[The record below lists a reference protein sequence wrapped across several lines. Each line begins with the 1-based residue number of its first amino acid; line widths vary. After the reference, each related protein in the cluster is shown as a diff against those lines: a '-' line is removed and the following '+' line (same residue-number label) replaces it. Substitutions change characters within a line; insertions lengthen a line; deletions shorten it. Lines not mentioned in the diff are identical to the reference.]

1 LFNSRQLVAIQ
12 CFVEEM
18 KNENIESSI
27 DKKAILAYLG
37 LFISRIVSRSSS
49 FGIWHSKGEKFEHP
63 FGRSAIPMVWDYP
76 ETVPFS
82 DVTGGAS
89 GQLDWI
95 LRFLERQENFNNPFI
110 QNITCYL
117 GDAASINQL
126 EVCADIV
133 VTDPPYFDA
142 IAYADLSDFFYV
154 WLKRSLG
161 DVFPEVFSTPL
172 TPKSEE
178 ATALKHRHNGNTEQ
192 ADKHFEIKLTQ
203 SLTEAKR
210 LCKENGVITVMF
222 AHQSTHAW
230 TALINA
236 IFNAGLNV
244 TATYP
249 IDTELTTALKATM
262 SALSSSVSVIC
273 RPRIYSK
280 ATTYNKVRTE
290 IEKVVRESIERFW
303 GYGFRGADLIV
314 ACYGPA
320 VGVIGQYESVEK
332 QGDPVAVED
341 LLNDVREIALKT
353 IAGAFTGD
361 VHSRFYF
368 VVASVYG
375 ISEQKWDDIRLVAQ
389 IGCGEE
395 DAKAFSDQYHY
406 VVREEDKARL
416 AMLSDREDYLPSY
429 EKLDAD
435 APLIDQLH
443 IAMLLWKQEK
453 RSDLVRFLKQNQ
465 RIDNDLL
472 WKLAQSLFEILPR
485 ELKDRKVITALLSE
499 KETLKIETR
508 REGKVPG
515 REQGLFDENL

>member
-1 LFNSRQLVAIQ
+1 
-12 CFVEEM
+12 
-18 KNENIESSI
+18 
-27 DKKAILAYLG
+27 
-37 LFISRIVSRSSS
+37 
-49 FGIWHSKGEKFEHP
+49 
-63 FGRSAIPMVWDYP
+63 
-76 ETVPFS
+76 
-82 DVTGGAS
+82 
-89 GQLDWI
+89 
-95 LRFLERQENFNNPFI
+95 
-110 QNITCYL
+110 
-117 GDAASINQL
+117 
-126 EVCADIV
+126 
-133 VTDPPYFDA
+133 
-142 IAYADLSDFFYV
+142 
-154 WLKRSLG
+154 
-161 DVFPEVFSTPL
+161 
-172 TPKSEE
+172 
-178 ATALKHRHNGNTEQ
+178 
-192 ADKHFEIKLTQ
+192 
-203 SLTEAKR
+203 
-210 LCKENGVITVMF
+210 
-222 AHQSTHAW
+222 
-230 TALINA
+230 
-236 IFNAGLNV
+236 
-244 TATYP
+244 
-249 IDTELTTALKATM
+249 
-262 SALSSSVSVIC
+262 
-273 RPRIYSK
+273 
-280 ATTYNKVRTE
+280 
-290 IEKVVRESIERFW
+290 W